1 MHTSE
6 GVSDETIATPC
17 ICHWLSPYPLQKK
30 KNAMDLGDVS
40 YKIIHPQN
48 SCKNVVFKPW
58 VKSKMVAKK
67 WLQWC

>member
-1 MHTSE
+1 
-6 GVSDETIATPC
+6 
-17 ICHWLSPYPLQKK
+17 
-30 KNAMDLGDVS
+30 MDLGDVS

-67 WLQWC
+67 WLQ